1 MIPYTYLLKHI
12 PTNTFYYGCRY
23 AKGCHPTEFW
33 DDYKTSSKYVKQL
46 IEKYGVNSFVFEIRQ
61 TFTDVKKARLWETRV
76 LKRMNAANRNDFINK
91 TDNISISPEDAQ
103 KGRTNRVPSD
113 KLLAHAKRMG
123 LSNTGRVHSDEVNE
137 KKAHW
142 GNTYKLGVKESE
154 ETKRKKSLSKLG
166 KPSNAV
172 GNYQPKCSCILCH
185 RELTTIVLKQHSS
198 RHHLI

>member
-1 MIPYTYLLKHI
+1 MTPYTYLLKHI

-33 DDYKTSSKYVKQL
+33 NDYKTSSKYIKQL
-46 IEKYGVNSFVFEIRQ
+46 IEEYGVDSFIFEIRK
-61 TFTDVKKARLWETRV
+61 TFTDVKKARFWETRV

-103 KGRTNRVPSD
+103 KGRTNRVYSD
-113 KLLAHAKRMG
+113 KLLAHARLMG
-123 LSNTGRVHSDEVNE
+123 LSNKGKVHSDDINK
-137 KKAHW
+137 KKAQP
-142 GNTYKLGVKESE
+142 GNKHKLGVKESE

-172 GNYQPKCSCILCH
+172 GNYQPKCSCMTCH
-185 RELTTIVLKQHSS
+185 RELTTSVLNQHIS
-198 RHHLI
+198 RHHSI

>member
-1 MIPYTYLLKHI
+1 MTPYTYLLKHI

-33 DDYKTSSKYVKQL
+33 NDYKTSSKYVKQL
-46 IEKYGVNSFVFEIRQ
+46 IEEYGVDSFIFEIRK
-61 TFTDVKKARLWETRV
+61 TFTDAKKDRLWETRV

-113 KLLAHAKRMG
+113 KMRATAKRMG
-123 LSNTGRVHSDEVNE
+123 LSNIGRVHSDEVNE

-154 ETKRKKSLSKLG
+154 ETKLKKSLSKLG

-185 RELTTIVLKQHSS
+185 RELTTSVLKQHTS